1 MSLFTKFDPINNHQ
15 YFLRMSLQT
24 RSNFNKEEYLLKKK
38 LLMEIKEE
46 IIEGVLHKTGSLH
59 SMV

>member
-1 MSLFTKFDPINNHQ
+1 MSLFTKLHPINNHQ
-15 YFLRMSLQT
+15 YFLRTTLQT

>member
-1 MSLFTKFDPINNHQ
+1 MSLFTKFHPINNHQ
-15 YFLRMSLQT
+15 YFLRTSLQT

-46 IIEGVLHKTGSLH
+46 IIEGVLHKIGSLH